1 MNQDLELKL
10 QAFLDHELEDGKARE
25 VADLISRDPEAAA
38 LYAELNETAQL
49 VKTNELAVKCPDT
62 REFYW
67 SQIERGIQRES
78 PREGATRRGAH
89 SWWAR
94 LVAPALGAALL
105 FGGGLFLLKLSS
117 SPGTLSYLQE
127 IDTPLDE
134 TSAISF
140 HSQSAGMTVVW
151 VQNKAF

>member
-1 MNQDLELKL
+1 MNQEIELKL
-10 QAFLDHELEDGKARE
+10 QAFLDDELEAGQARE
-25 VADLISRDPEAAA
+25 VADLIARDPKAAA
-38 LYAELNETAQL
+38 LCAELTEISQL
-49 VKTNELAVKCPDT
+49 VKGNELRVNCPDT

-67 SQIERGIQRES
+67 SQIERGIGRDTVRENAS
-78 PREGATRRGAH
+78 GRVGS

-94 LVAPALGAALL
+94 YLVPAFGAALL
-105 FGGGLFLLKLSS
+105 FAGGLSLLKLSAPS
-117 SPGTLSYLQE
+117 GRLSYLQE
-127 IDTPLDE
+127 IDTPSDE